1 METINLDLTPGR
13 IPPVCHTS
21 QYDIGRVI
29 RINLLDGESPHTL
42 AGTEEISLRT
52 RKPNGETVVEEVENT
67 ADSYVEIVTS
77 KDTCD
82 ISGENW
88 CELEIDTIGTH
99 NFKMSV
105 EHDAYDGNLS
115 TGSASGLIASFTTDL
130 AEGLP
135 KCEVDIEYTQDLH
148 GYESSW
154 AGGAGKNL
162 WNAVDGKTT
171 LTDHGVTFT
180 VNSDGSIS
188 LSGTSEQDNYA
199 SFDLAKI
206 LTLTPGE
213 TYVFSGGLSQNVF
226 IRNSSLGVNDY
237 GTGVSFVV
245 DSNTSN
251 NNWHIRVKAGG
262 VNVDGITIY
271 PQIEAGS
278 IKTEY
283 APYENYCP
291 FELVDNVVVTNNRGN
306 FANFVN
312 GKGISQTGAVTTEAR
327 RFATVDKIPIDHR
340 MLYYVRKMGQQGCS
354 FIFAIYKDDT
364 LIRREISHVDGDIIN
379 TSGGNFMRIAGYGA
393 SDVTVT
399 VEDALP
405 MVVIDSEIDSYIPF
419 EQTESE
425 VIISDGSQVNI
436 PFDYS
441 GSQYSIDLVLGEDNS
456 LNWNGTNSSSS
467 TAFLKPT
474 SIDIDDENAF
484 FDIKPGPYELR
495 VEPYVGDDAQ
505 VELMVNAAR
514 GSSGE
519 TYVTTPATRN
529 ICVSGYKNCFI
540 RFRVTKQKTVDV
552 DDGEYGLYSIGA
564 AKGKIDLVSKKV
576 YITQILF
583 RVLPNV
589 SNLTYTTAGAYRFST
604 PSIYRNDGS
613 QIRTGLT
620 ECGEYEI
627 RGPQSTTYIRHINGI
642 DDLDTFKEFIKV
654 KPIHV
659 PYNLAEPVVMDISM
673 LNITTFVGKNNI
685 MSTNGTVDIEYYK
698 TNRG

>member
-29 RINLLDGESPHTL
+29 RINLLDGASPHTL
-42 AGTEEISLRT
+42 TGTEEISLRT

-130 AEGLP
+130 AEGLT
-135 KCEVDIEYTQDLH
+135 KCEVNIEYTQDTH
-148 GYESSW
+148 GYDSTW
-154 AGGAGKNL
+154 AAGRGTNQ
-162 WNAVDGKTT
+162 WNEQWELGSYNSNGTK
-171 LTDHGVTFT
+171 
-180 VNSDGSIS
+180 SDGDTNIRSTDYVPVIGGEDYCFVCEYSYVAQICWYTEDKTFIS
-188 LSGTSEQDNYA
+188 PRISNS
-199 SFDLAKI
+199 
-206 LTLTPGE
+206 TPGPIVL
-213 TYVFSGGLSQNVF
+213 TAPNNAKYCRFSMPAAY
-226 IRNSSLGVNDY
+226 GVNYRNDIAVQY
-237 GTGVSFVV
+237 PATV
-245 DSNTSN
+245 D
-251 NNWHIRVKAGG
+251 
-262 VNVDGITIY
+262 
-271 PQIEAGS
+271 
-278 IKTEY
+278 EY
-283 APYENYCP
+283 SPYENYCP

-312 GKGISQTGAVTTEAR
+312 GKGISQSGTVTTESKR
-327 RFATVDKIPIDHR
+327 IATVDKIPIEPDVT
-340 MLYYVRKMGQQGCS
+340 YYVRKMGQQNCS
-354 FIFAIYKDDT
+354 FIFAIYKDDVM
-364 LIRREISHVDGDIIN
+364 IRREISHVDGDIIN

-393 SDVTVT
+393 SDVTIT
-399 VEDALP
+399 VEDSLP
-405 MVVIDSEIDSYIPF
+405 MVVIESGIDSYIPF

-441 GSQYSIDLVLGEDNS
+441 GSQYSVDLVLGEDNS

-467 TAFLKPT
+467 NSFIRPSAN
-474 SIDIDDENAF
+474 DIISADVM
-484 FDIKPGPYELR
+484 FDLPAGAYKIKA
-495 VEPYVGDDAQ
+495 EPYLGDDSRL
-505 VELMVNAAR
+505 ELLGN
-514 GSSGE
+514 
-519 TYVTTPATRN
+519 YVPGVTSDSIMTATITREFCTN
-529 ICVSGYKNCFI
+529 SYKNCFI
-540 RFRVTKQKTVDV
+540 RFTLGKQKTVDV
-552 DDGEYGLYSIGA
+552 DDGEYGLYRTGI
-564 AKGKIDLVSKKV
+564 AKGKIDLVNKKV
-576 YITQILF
+576 YITEVLY
-583 RVLPNV
+583 RVTPMV
-589 SNLTYTTAGAYRFST
+589 TNLTYTTAGAYRFST
-604 PSIYRNDGS
+604 PSIYRNDG
-613 QIRTGLT
+613 QATRTGMT
-620 ECGEYEI
+620 ECGSYEV
-627 RGPQSTTYIRHINGI
+627 RGAQSTTYVRHINGI
-642 DDLDTFKEFIKV
+642 DDLDAFKEFIKT

-659 PYNLAEPVVMDISM
+659 PYKLAEPIVMDISM